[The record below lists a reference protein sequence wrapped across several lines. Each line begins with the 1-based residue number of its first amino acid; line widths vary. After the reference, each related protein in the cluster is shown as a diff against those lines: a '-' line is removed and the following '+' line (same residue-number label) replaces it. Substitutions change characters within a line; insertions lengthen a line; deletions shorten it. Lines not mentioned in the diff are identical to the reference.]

1 MGLNETPSGER
12 VRIGFFGVRNAGKS
26 SLVNAVCGQRVA
38 LASDVAGTTTDP
50 VKKAME
56 LLPLGPVDVID
67 TPGIDDEGDLGER
80 RISRAR
86 EVLRTCDVA
95 VLVTDATREP
105 VQAEREL
112 AALFAERGLPCV
124 IARNKVDLLGDVAAG
139 GERAAAGDGCTAAG
153 DECVAAG
160 EDTRALGSLRMD
172 EGGSRDARARAVA
185 HARADGVPGDAGSN
199 GIAMRCD
206 GLADGAA
213 SADGGQDGA
222 SSRNANPAAF
232 ASRVEVLVSA
242 RTGQGVRELKEAIA
256 RLGSAAV
263 SERRVVADL
272 LAPGDKVVLVVP
284 IDSSAPKGR
293 IILPQQL
300 VLRDVL
306 DAHASVVVCQPEEL
320 DGVLAS
326 VGDVRLVIT
335 DSQVFGKVSR
345 IVPEACP
352 LTSFSILMARYKGN
366 LRTLIEGASAL
377 GALTDESRVLVSE
390 GCTHHRQCEDI
401 GTVKMP
407 AWIRQHC
414 GASPSFDFTQGND
427 FPEDVSDYD
436 VVVHCGACMLNGKEM
451 QRRQSVAAAS
461 GTPMVNYGVAIAC
474 MHGILERS
482 LQPLRGFGI

>member
-26 SLVNAVCGQRVA
+26 SLVNAVCGQQVA

-80 RISRAR
+80 RVSRAR

-105 VQAEREL
+105 VEAEREL

-124 IARNKVDLLGDVAAG
+124 IARNKVDLLGD
-139 GERAAAGDGCTAAG
+139 AAAGCGCA
-153 DECVAAG
+153 
-160 EDTRALGSLRMD
+160 
-172 EGGSRDARARAVA
+172 
-185 HARADGVPGDAGSN
+185 
-199 GIAMRCD
+199 
-206 GLADGAA
+206 
-213 SADGGQDGA
+213 ADGGQDGA
-222 SSRNANPAAF
+222 SSRNAGPAAF
-232 ASRVEVLVSA
+232 APRVEVFVSA
-242 RTGQGVRELKEAIA
+242 RTGQGVCELKEAIA

-272 LAPGDKVVLVVP
+272 LAPGDRVVLVVP

-306 DAHASVVVCQPEEL
+306 DAHASAVVCQPEEL

-326 VGDVRLVIT
+326 VGDASLVIT
-335 DSQVFGKVSR
+335 DSQVFGKVSH

-377 GALTDESRVLVSE
+377 GALTDESRVLISE

-407 AWIRQHC
+407 AWIRRHC
-414 GASPSFDFTQGND
+414 GASPSFEFTQGND
-427 FPEDVSDYD
+427 FPEDVSGYD

-451 QRRQSVAAAS
+451 RRRQSAAAAS

>member
-26 SLVNAVCGQRVA
+26 SLVNAVCGQQVA

-80 RISRAR
+80 RVSRAR

-124 IARNKVDLLGDVAAG
+124 IARNKVDLLGDAT
-139 GERAAAGDGCTAAG
+139 DGCGCAAAG
-153 DECVAAG
+153 DECAAAG
-160 EDTRALGSLRMD
+160 EDARTLGSLRMD
-172 EGGSRDARARAVA
+172 EGGSRDARVRVVA
-185 HARADGVPGDAGSN
+185 HACADGVPGDAGSN
-199 GIAMRCD
+199 GIAMRDD

-213 SADGGQDGA
+213 SADNGQDGA

-232 ASRVEVLVSA
+232 APCVELLVSA

-306 DAHASVVVCQPEEL
+306 DAHASAVVCQPEEL

-326 VGDVRLVIT
+326 VGDARLVIT
-335 DSQVFGKVSR
+335 DSQVFGKVSH

-366 LRTLIEGASAL
+366 LRTLIEGASVL
-377 GALTDESRVLVSE
+377 GALTDESRVLISE

-407 AWIRQHC
+407 AWIRRYC
-414 GASPSFDFTQGND
+414 GASPSFEFTQGND

-451 QRRQSVAAAS
+451 QRRQSTAAAS